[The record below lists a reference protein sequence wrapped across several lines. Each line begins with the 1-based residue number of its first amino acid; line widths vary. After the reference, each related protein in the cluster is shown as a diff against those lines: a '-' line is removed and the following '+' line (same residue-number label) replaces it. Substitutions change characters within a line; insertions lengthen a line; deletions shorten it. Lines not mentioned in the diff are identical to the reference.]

1 MASNKSKKLEVL
13 QRREAVAK
21 RYLTG
26 QSMRQIA
33 ESLELNLTMVF
44 RDIDA
49 VRQEWHKNA
58 QAAISEHKAKE
69 LARLD
74 HLEMQAW
81 TALTMSQG
89 DLVITK
95 HRGRGKPVPPPAN
108 CPKCATSMSGSP
120 TCSKCGYSCPTTGTE
135 VTKEEIKRKSAGDA
149 RFMKIILECIRQ
161 RCAIIGLNNAAPV
174 SGNDY
179 LPVIGFEVVQ
189 PAPIPE
195 ETEVVAIPSSGEGD
209 GSSN

>member
-1 MASNKSKKLEVL
+1 MAPNKSKKLEVL
-13 QRREAVAK
+13 QRREVIAK

-33 ESLELNLTMVF
+33 DSLELNLTMVF

-49 VRQEWHKNA
+49 VRKEWHQNA

-81 TALTMSQG
+81 TAWSMSQG
-89 DLVITK
+89 DLIVTTQ
-95 HRGRGKPVPPPAN
+95 RGRGKAVAPPTN
-108 CPKCATSMSGSP
+108 CPKCSKPLAGAT
-120 TCSKCGYSCPTTGTE
+120 TCSCGYSLPTAGTE
-135 VTKEEIKRKSAGDA
+135 VTKQTVNRKSAGDP
-149 RFMKIILECIRQ
+149 RFLKIIQECIRQ
-161 RCAIIGLNNAAPV
+161 RCAIIGLNNPMPIT
-174 SGNDY
+174 GNDY
-179 LPVIGFEVVQ
+179 LPVIGFEVIQ
-189 PAPIPE
+189 PALVPE
-195 ETEVVAIPSSGEGD
+195 ESEVEVIPSSGEGD